1 MYVYFELV
9 SHIWLSHITNF
20 KVAGW
25 CGCVAGACV
34 ALNETCQN
42 RHSRMNLKHIST
54 FSSRRPWVFLSGLG
68 SAAVACP
75 PAGPGNFSQKSA
87 LLLLNMVIL
96 VASSFMRNSTCTPG
110 FALDLRIP
118 VGRGV
123 AEFEEETLSRPKRT
137 WHTYM
142 YVYVYICKQMYMYA
156 HIYVC
161 MHIYMYICFYVY
173 T

>member
-1 MYVYFELV
+1 
-9 SHIWLSHITNF
+9 
-20 KVAGW
+20 
-25 CGCVAGACV
+25 
-34 ALNETCQN
+34 
-42 RHSRMNLKHIST
+42 
-54 FSSRRPWVFLSGLG
+54 
-68 SAAVACP
+68 
-75 PAGPGNFSQKSA
+75 
-87 LLLLNMVIL
+87 
-96 VASSFMRNSTCTPG
+96 MRNSTCTPG

-161 MHIYMYICFYVY
+161 MHIYMYICIYLVADFLVTRHGSYYQQHFCMDLRVTHNPACGNVVWLCQY
-173 T
+173 NNTSVQTHLSLHSDRFHQKCSKPEIQQIQKLKSLGTNPNCPISNRKSLFVR